1 MYLRINSGLARR
13 IGLAGLSV
21 VLFAVSSCGGDG
33 GGGSTAGFCT
43 LAAKLDEE
51 SPLDDAFSGEGTP
64 DDLKAAMDQ
73 MVKDVNALEKS
84 APDEIAKEAALVKE
98 SFTALADLLAEN
110 DYDIATAFQS
120 PEFAA
125 LGEKFDSDEFNEA
138 GETLDDYLA
147 TECGITSGS

>member
-1 MYLRINSGLARR
+1 MYQRTHSRLAR
-13 IGLAGLSV
+13 GVGAAALSV
-21 VLFAVSSCGGDG
+21 ILFSVSSCGGDD
-33 GGGSTAGFCT
+33 GGSSADFCKIAT
-43 LAAKLDEE
+43 KLEDE
-51 SPLDDAFSGEGTP
+51 SPIDDAFSGEGTP
-64 DDLKAAMDQ
+64 DDLKAAMEE

-84 APDEIAKEAALVKE
+84 APDEIAKEAKLVKE
-98 SFTALADLLAEN
+98 SFTALADLLADS

-138 GETLDDYLA
+138 GDKLDTYLA